1 MSNKRR
7 SNEEKVVPAK
17 NIPFHGRFQ
26 ISLQIGDIKR
36 RFLNRVKN
44 QIFRDFFVM
53 EVDDYERTRLALQV
67 ANRLGEEYRRSETL
81 EAYSRSDFYI
91 TLQVLEFAYHALV
104 EPKIKNRLSRLI
116 SSIIRQSEVDIG
128 ITWKDGY
135 FLKKGAQLL
144 DEHLV
149 NEPLRWLTNPRY
161 SSVHQPYQRGLE
173 RYLKC
178 ERDPSQL
185 PDVITDIYQALEA
198 LAKVITGRPDKD
210 LSSNAEIFMS
220 KVAGNKHHKGMLKA
234 YIAYANEFRHA
245 VGPRETKRKPDS
257 PEVEN
262 FIYLTGVFI
271 RLAIERFNKVK
282 RTE

>member
-1 MSNKRR
+1 MRK
-7 SNEEKVVPAK
+7 KVVPVR
-17 NIPFHGRFQ
+17 NIPFHERFQ
-26 ISLQIGDIKR
+26 ISFENGDIER

-53 EVDDYERTRLALQV
+53 EVDDYERAELALQV
-67 ANRLGEEYRRSETL
+67 ANRLGEEYRRGETL
-81 EAYSRSDFYI
+81 EAYSRGDFYA
-91 TLQVLEFAYHALV
+91 TLQVLEFAYHGLAETKV
-104 EPKIKNRLSRLI
+104 KNGLSRLI

-149 NEPLRWLTNPRY
+149 NEPLRWLANPRY
-161 SSVHQPYQRGLE
+161 SSVHQPYQNGLE

-178 ERDPSQL
+178 DRDPSQL
-185 PDVITDIYQALEA
+185 PGVITDVYEALEA
-198 LAKVITGRPDKD
+198 LAKIVTGRPDKD
-210 LSSNAEIFMS
+210 LSSNAELFIS
-220 KVAGNKHHKGMLKA
+220 KVAGNKHHKEMLKT

-245 VGPRETKRKPDS
+245 IGPGQRKRRPDS
-257 PEVEN
+257 AEVEN

-271 RLAIERFNKVK
+271 RLAVQGFDKVEG
-282 RTE
+282 TE